1 MFQCRSSLPFLET
14 AKEGKEGVRRKEKK
28 REKVQQSIIL
38 GGGGEDSVGSDLE
51 KRGR

>member
-28 REKVQQSIIL
+28 RKGATSIIF
-38 GGGGEDSVGSDLE
+38 GGDSVGSDLK